1 MSVVTL
7 VPYEAVPQVH
17 LRPLLESFIT
27 REGTDY
33 GEVEHS
39 LEDKL
44 NRLGDQ
50 LRRREIHII
59 FDGESET
66 FNLITAQDARSLGIL
81 SESPGH
87 PKA

>member
-1 MSVVTL
+1 MSIVTL
-7 VPYEAVPQVH
+7 VPYESVPHAH

-33 GEVEHS
+33 GEFEHS

-44 NRLGDQ
+44 NHLHDQ
-50 LRRREIHII
+50 LRRREVHII

-66 FNLITAQDARSLGIL
+66 FTLLTAQDAKSLGIL
-81 SESPGH
+81 PESPGH

>member
-7 VPYEAVPQVH
+7 VPYEAVPNIH

-33 GEVEHS
+33 GEIEHT

-44 NRLGDQ
+44 NHLRDQ
-50 LRRREIHII
+50 LRRGEIHII

-66 FNLITAQDARSLGIL
+66 FNLLTAQDAKSLGIL
-81 SESPGH
+81 
-87 PKA
+87 